1 MKVGFFSVWSHNK
14 KRPENKRMNKVVM
27 QSPCKERCGYGP
39 TNLNISC
46 NFIVNDYIFYVYAIG
61 LISTCYISSIELSNQ

>member
-27 QSPCKERCGYGP
+27 QSPCKERCVYGP
-39 TNLNISC
+39 TNLNIVC
-46 NFIVNDYIFYVYAIG
+46 NFIINNNNY
-61 LISTCYISSIELSNQ
+61 